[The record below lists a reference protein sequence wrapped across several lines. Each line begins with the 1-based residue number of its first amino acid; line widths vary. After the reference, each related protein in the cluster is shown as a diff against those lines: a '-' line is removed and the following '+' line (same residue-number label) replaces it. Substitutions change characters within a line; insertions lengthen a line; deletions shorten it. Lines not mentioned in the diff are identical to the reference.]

1 MNSGMLEGMPYLIV
15 DTSSEYCLLGI
26 AHEAELLS
34 QEIFPHGNNLS
45 KTLLSAIQSLCPTLK
60 ELTAIAVGIGPG
72 SYTGT
77 RLGAAVAKSLAYGL
91 QIPLIPFCSA
101 RAFIPDDAKEYVFI
115 MPTRSG
121 HFFFMDEEKKG
132 IYPLEEIQ
140 SAKTFIAPDPQK
152 IPIPS
157 IKATPNLSAL
167 PRFLSTQA
175 TCQPEQVE
183 LFYLHSP

>member
-1 MNSGMLEGMPYLIV
+1 MNYGILESMPYLII
-15 DTSSEYCLLGI
+15 DTSSEYCLLGL

-34 QEIFPHGNNLS
+34 QEIFPHQNNLS
-45 KTLLSAIQSLCPTLK
+45 KTLLPSIQTLCPSPK
-60 ELTAIAVGIGPG
+60 ELTAIAVGVGPG

-101 RAFIPDDAKEYVFI
+101 LAFIPDDTYAFI

-121 HFFFMDEEKKG
+121 HFFILDEEKKG
-132 IYPLEEIQ
+132 IYPLEQIQ
-140 SAKTFIAPDPQK
+140 SAKIFVAPDPQK
-152 IPIPS
+152 IPVPS

-175 TCQPEQVE
+175 TCLPEQVE
-183 LFYLHSP
+183 IFYLHSP